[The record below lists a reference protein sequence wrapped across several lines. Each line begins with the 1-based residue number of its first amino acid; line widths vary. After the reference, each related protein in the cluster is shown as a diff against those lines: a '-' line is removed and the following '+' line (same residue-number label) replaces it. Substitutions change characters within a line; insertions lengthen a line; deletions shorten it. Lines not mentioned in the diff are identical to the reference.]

1 MEVTFSPQ
9 QSHISVSLSTI
20 ATPSRKVSH
29 SEAAVDHGTKSCHMS
44 VEARYQCGLPNH
56 WSLVQSRT
64 LYSTC
69 VCVRDVCS
77 AIVDLLAIRYI
88 MVQSGQSLQAVVD
101 GFQSKWGFPQCVGA
115 IAGSHIPIIA
125 PKENPVD
132 YFNSVILQVDH
143 EYMFL
148 DIYVGWPC
156 SVHDA

>member
-1 MEVTFSPQ
+1 MWITEPLVTCSK
-9 QSHISVSLSTI
+9 SDSLQH
-20 ATPSRKVSH
+20 V
-29 SEAAVDHGTKSCHMS
+29 
-44 VEARYQCGLPNH
+44 
-56 WSLVQSRT
+56 
-64 LYSTC
+64 C

-132 YFNSVILQVDH
+132 YFNRKGYHSVILQVDH

-148 DIYVGWPC
+148 DIYVGWPG